1 MIFFPYSTQ
10 RPRPRRLRQ
19 PALPASGRAT
29 TPQAGELGPRVF
41 DAGASTAQILV
52 ERALRRRHSRAGGV
66 RLHTAQGELIHCA
79 RRVLITRSQRSLM
92 MLRST
97 RGYSPE
103 SNSVQVE
110 VSEVNL
116 EQLPQDRL
124 ASRLREQYR
133 VAVGAQETRTRRTR
147 RVRCHRRDQAE
158 ASLETAEFT
167 STA

>member
-1 MIFFPYSTQ
+1 
-10 RPRPRRLRQ
+10 
-19 PALPASGRAT
+19 
-29 TPQAGELGPRVF
+29 
-41 DAGASTAQILV
+41 
-52 ERALRRRHSRAGGV
+52 
-66 RLHTAQGELIHCA
+66 
-79 RRVLITRSQRSLM
+79 M

-110 VSEVNL
+110 VSEVNI

-124 ASRLREQYR
+124 ASRLGEQYR
-133 VAVGAQETRTRRTR
+133 VAVGAQEMRTRRTK

-158 ASLETAEFT
+158 ASLEAAEFT